1 MTKRHLRRCIPPEV
15 ASGLQMLA
23 ELFLLFWIFSG
34 VVSGFEIHQTSME
47 PTFHEG
53 QRVIVNKLGGLMER
67 WVVGVAH
74 AADDTPH
81 VPFAPH
87 RGQIVVFRSLTIADE
102 TLIKRTIGIPGDKI
116 ELRDGMVF
124 VNGER
129 INEPYVHGQTTAC
142 HSYCRPITLGPGQY
156 FMMGDNRGVSMD
168 SRSFGPV
175 PADNIIGS
183 VVLRYWPP
191 SAIEVYDQ

>member
-1 MTKRHLRRCIPPEV
+1 MNRREIRRRITPEV
-15 ASGLQMLA
+15 AGTLQMLA
-23 ELFLLFWIFSG
+23 ELLLLFWIFSG
-34 VVSGFEIHQTSME
+34 IVSGFEIHQTSME

-74 AADDTPH
+74 AANDSQH

-87 RGQIVVFRSLTIADE
+87 RGQVVVFRSLTTADE
-102 TLIKRTIGIPGDKI
+102 TLIKRTIGIPGDQI
-116 ELRDGMVF
+116 ELRNGMVF

-129 INEPYVHGQTTAC
+129 IAEPYIHGQTTAC
-142 HSYCRPITLGPGQY
+142 HSYCRSITLGPEEY
-156 FMMGDNRGVSMD
+156 FMMGDNRSVSMD

-175 PADNIIGS
+175 PADNIVGS